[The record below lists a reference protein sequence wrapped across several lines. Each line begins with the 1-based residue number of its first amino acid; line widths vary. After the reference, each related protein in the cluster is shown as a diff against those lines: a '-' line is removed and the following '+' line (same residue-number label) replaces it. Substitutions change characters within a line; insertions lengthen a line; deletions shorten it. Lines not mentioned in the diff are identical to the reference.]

1 MNIDS
6 ARKIIIDIVKVLQSW
21 EQIALKNKLQFSEFE
36 KNILDKNI
44 FQPLN
49 NYAKDF
55 IKINTISKK
64 NKAPSSLMIK
74 VKLKFLFIIVFY
86 IFLKEKLCYQ
96 I

>member
-1 MNIDS
+1 MVFY
-6 ARKIIIDIVKVLQSW
+6 IILDIIKVLQSW

-64 NKAPSSLMIK
+64 IK
-74 VKLKFLFIIVFY
+74 PPIP
-86 IFLKEKLCYQ
+86 
-96 I
+96 